1 MKRNYS
7 LSRYRIRQ
15 KISTG
20 GTATVF
26 LADDLQLDREVALK
40 MMHPYLQNRQD
51 AIYRFSIEAKALA
64 SLSHQNII
72 HIFDYGEHNNCPF
85 LVMEYIDGMNLQQLL
100 DSRGSLPNLVT
111 IAIVRQIASGLV
123 CAHKNGIIHRD
134 IKPANILLDKNGI
147 IRITD
152 FGIAYLENTVSSTGK
167 SQLVGSPYFI
177 SPEQAKNGSL
187 TSASDVFSLGILL
200 YFCLTGM
207 LPFKGSTPNEVIDAI
222 LSKNPVSIRRKN
234 KSVLIWLAVLAE
246 NCLKKTHS
254 ERPTVSEILKTIDKH
269 CKTDSL
275 RIKRSIIADFQNN
288 SYRYRAREID
298 ELVHRYYRSAAKDF
312 FTGRINSAIRKKKQA
327 DLLANSGYIKESKKG
342 WFLKFALS
350 ASVLILLASTFIHFS
365 NVRNSEKRILLP
377 LHKHETKS
385 VSAIQDS
392 SYFNT
397 DMDFLFYN
405 FDSVNTP

>member
-64 SLSHQNII
+64 SLSHRNII

-152 FGIAYLENTVSSTGK
+152 FGIAYLENTVSPTGK

-234 KSVLIWLAVLAE
+234 KAVLIWLAVLAE
-246 NCLKKTHS
+246 NCLKKTPS

-288 SYRYRAREID
+288 SYRYRVREID
-298 ELVHRYYRSAAKDF
+298 ELVHRYYRGAAKDF

-327 DLLANSGYIKESKKG
+327 DLLANSGYTKESKKR

-350 ASVLILLASTFIHFS
+350 ASVLILLASSFIHFS
-365 NVRNSEKRILLP
+365 NVRNSDKRILLP